1 MAAAGIVCSMDRQE
15 EADACIQYHVIRRG
29 EKRTGSSQFLTL
41 ISNKLYYK
49 FNMSEYPYEGK
60 IHSDDRVNYKTVYS
74 SDGIKIGK
82 VEAAFADSFI
92 VKLEKEKNM
101 EIKYEIPRLDI
112 SSLMDDR
119 IILKLKQSEIDEKY
133 QTSSI
138 KKGSK

>member
-1 MAAAGIVCSMDRQE
+1 
-15 EADACIQYHVIRRG
+15 
-29 EKRTGSSQFLTL
+29 
-41 ISNKLYYK
+41 
-49 FNMSEYPYEGK
+49 MSEYPYEGK